1 MNILKGKVIR
11 DVFNIL
17 IHVSKNLYVNLKDK
31 IKFDFKDTSGIKGVL
46 YKFNHR
52 IKNVFYKRA
61 EITDQTIPL
70 RLNRILLKIKSYLRN
85 SHKISVLKA

>member
-52 IKNVFYKRA
+52 IKNVFIKGQKLL
-61 EITDQTIPL
+61 I
-70 RLNRILLKIKSYLRN
+70 RLYPWDLIGILLKIKSYLRN